1 MNKSSRKFI
10 TYSSLL
16 LTAIHAANKYI
27 DSCITPITP
36 SKNNNI
42 FTWKD
47 HKIQYSEKGSRSN
60 PPLLLIHNLFPAASK
75 EEWYRID
82 DILSKDFHIYELDLL
97 GCGNSDKPNITY
109 INYMYV
115 QIISA
120 FIKEIIQT
128 KTNICAA
135 GLSSS
140 IVLMT
145 ARFYPDLINK
155 IIIINPTSIE
165 KLLKT
170 ATTQNKIESQLLE
183 IPILGTFFYNCKMSK
198 SSIEDYY
205 KYVCFYNDKNVS
217 SKTLDISYY
226 NAHSQHSN
234 GKYLLSSIIGKY
246 TNINIIHVLSKINHD
261 LYLVGNRN
269 YKLIIQE
276 YKKYNKNIHAVYVSN
291 CRLLPQLEIPET
303 ISDKIKNSLL

>member
-1 MNKSSRKFI
+1 MNKPTKKLV

-16 LTAIHAANKYI
+16 LTALYAANKYI
-27 DSCITPITP
+27 DSCITPITS
-36 SKNNNI
+36 SKNS
-42 FTWKD
+42 FTFVWKE
-47 HKIQYSEKGSRSN
+47 HQIQYIEKGDNKN
-60 PPLLLIHNLFPAASK
+60 PPLLLIHNLIPSSSK

-82 DILSKDFHIYELDLL
+82 DILSKDFHVYELDLL

-120 FIKEIIQT
+120 FINEVIKE

-135 GLSSS
+135 SFSSS

-145 ARFYPDLINK
+145 ARFYPGIINK
-155 IIIINPTSIE
+155 IVIINPTSID
-165 KLLKT
+165 KLVKP
-170 ATTQNKIESQLLE
+170 ATYKNKIESNILE
-183 IPILGTFFYNCKMSK
+183 LPIIGIFLYNCKMSK

-205 KYVCFYNDKNVS
+205 KYICFYNDKNVS
-217 SKTLDISYY
+217 SKTLDIAYY
-226 NAHSQHSN
+226 NAHNQHSS
-234 GKYLLSSIIGKY
+234 GKFLLGSIIGKY
-246 TNINIIHVLSKINHD
+246 TNINIIYALNKINHN
-261 LYLVGNRN
+261 LYLIGNGN
-269 YKLIIQE
+269 YKSIIQE

-303 ISDKIKNSLL
+303 IADKIKRSLN